1 MAGEADVTAASQGTL
16 LPINGQEGLKQF
28 LQKDDTYMV
37 GLGNVIGQLLVGAAA
52 AFPTLGLIAGLLVF
66 GVVFVR
72 KSGLKEK
79 Q

>member
-1 MAGEADVTAASQGTL
+1 M
-16 LPINGQEGLKQF
+16 
-28 LQKDDTYMV
+28 QKDDAYMV
-37 GLGNVIGQLLVGAAA
+37 SLGNVIGQLLIGAAA

-79 Q
+79 